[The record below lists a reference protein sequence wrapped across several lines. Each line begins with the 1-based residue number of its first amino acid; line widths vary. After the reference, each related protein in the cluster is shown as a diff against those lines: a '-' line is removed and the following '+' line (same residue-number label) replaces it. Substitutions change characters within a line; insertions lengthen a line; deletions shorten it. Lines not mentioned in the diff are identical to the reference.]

1 MVAAHLLKIP
11 FLKAYDQVVI
21 LRIPV
26 VKRGDMK
33 AAVKTVELIVF
44 VSDFF
49 VSRVR
54 KQDDALMAAA
64 VMETKP
70 TSLTLQYRDIS
81 P

>member
-1 MVAAHLLKIP
+1 
-11 FLKAYDQVVI
+11 
-21 LRIPV
+21 
-26 VKRGDMK
+26 MK

-64 VMETKP
+64 RNGNQTYV
-70 TSLTLQYRDIS
+70 L
-81 P
+81 